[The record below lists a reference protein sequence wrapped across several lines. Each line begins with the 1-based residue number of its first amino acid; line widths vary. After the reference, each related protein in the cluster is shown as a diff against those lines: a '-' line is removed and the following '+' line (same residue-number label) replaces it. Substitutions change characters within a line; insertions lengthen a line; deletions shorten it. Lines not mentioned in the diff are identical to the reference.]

1 MVQEK
6 IATNTKTMDGAHVL
20 CPSATM
26 ENFLPAKSGQLEF
39 NLTFQNIIVVFVV
52 VQVPKHWRIVSECV
66 QLYGWI
72 PYQAGPD
79 WLGIWLLNQQCSYMY
94 VETIQKQF

>member
-1 MVQEK
+1 MVQRK

-26 ENFLPAKSGQLEF
+26 EKFLPAKSGQLEF

-66 QLYGWI
+66 QLS
-72 PYQAGPD
+72 AGFRTRPAQTD
-79 WLGIWLLNQQCSYMY
+79 WAYD
-94 VETIQKQF
+94 F